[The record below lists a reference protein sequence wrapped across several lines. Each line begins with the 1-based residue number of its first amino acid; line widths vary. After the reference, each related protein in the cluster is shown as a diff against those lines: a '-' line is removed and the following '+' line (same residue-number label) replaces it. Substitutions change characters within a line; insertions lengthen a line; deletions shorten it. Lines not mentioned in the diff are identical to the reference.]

1 MLILAFLKYSS
12 YICNEITNQETLNME
27 NLNERAANYAAL
39 MMGVAAKA
47 DSELDR
53 PFIGTKEMNIK

>member
-1 MLILAFLKYSS
+1 
-12 YICNEITNQETLNME
+12 
-27 NLNERAANYAAL
+27 

-53 PFIGTKEMNIK
+53 PFVGKKEMIIK

>member
-1 MLILAFLKYSS
+1 MH

-39 MMGVAAKA
+39 MMGVTAKT

-53 PFIGTKEMNIK
+53 PFIGTKEMIIM

>member
-1 MLILAFLKYSS
+1 
-12 YICNEITNQETLNME
+12 ME
-27 NLNERAANYAAL
+27 NLNKRAANYAAL

-53 PFIGTKEMNIK
+53 PFVGKKEMIIK

>member
-1 MLILAFLKYSS
+1 MG
-12 YICNEITNQETLNME
+12 

-53 PFIGTKEMNIK
+53 PFIGTKEVIIK

>member
-1 MLILAFLKYSS
+1 MLGFLKYSS
-12 YICNEITNQETLNME
+12 YFCSIITNKETLNME
-27 NLNERAANYAAL
+27 NLNERAANYTVL

-53 PFIGTKEMNIK
+53 PFVGKKEMIIK